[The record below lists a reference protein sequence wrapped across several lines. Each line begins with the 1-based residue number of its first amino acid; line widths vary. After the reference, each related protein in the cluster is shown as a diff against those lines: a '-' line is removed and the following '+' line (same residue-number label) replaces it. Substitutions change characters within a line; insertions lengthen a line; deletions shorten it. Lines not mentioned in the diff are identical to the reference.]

1 MHICM
6 LYMAFDQQMVI
17 FWHFIM
23 DIFLIN
29 MLLKTFHTFFLV
41 IQKHAYE
48 DSFHYILCSCSLV
61 FKVSINNW
69 KLSITCIVRW
79 LFHNCH
85 SFHTMIVQNLSP
97 TSQPGAE
104 TQFLGVAVT
113 HINFDIY
120 HSIQSNVALKVE
132 VLILRLTLGD
142 VSWSLGE
149 LWHDHLL
156 LVGFLRSTES
166 NSHTACSSVI

>member
-1 MHICM
+1 MSHPCVGEYAFGYITSTM
-6 LYMAFDQQMVI
+6 VLQVLVHAYLHAVDGFDQQMVI

-23 DIFLIN
+23 DIFLTN
-29 MLLKTFHTFFLV
+29 MLSKAFSTFFLV
-41 IQKHAYE
+41 IQKHASE

-61 FKVSINNW
+61 FKVIINNW

-85 SFHTMIVQNLSP
+85 SFHTMIVQSLSP

-113 HINFDIY
+113 HINFDIC
-120 HSIQSNVALKVE
+120 HSI
-132 VLILRLTLGD
+132 
-142 VSWSLGE
+142 
-149 LWHDHLL
+149 
-156 LVGFLRSTES
+156 
-166 NSHTACSSVI
+166 